1 VLVVDAWQRRGLA
14 RDGRRLDAKNS
25 ALIMSAVLLI
35 LGVALISNGV
45 MGV

>member
-1 VLVVDAWQRRGLA
+1 MTVVPEVDSPGHNNAI
-14 RDGRRLDAKNS
+14 
-25 ALIMSAVLLI
+25 IMSAVLLI

>member
-14 RDGRRLDAKNS
+14 RGGGRLDAKNS
-25 ALIMSAVLLI
+25 AIIMSAVLLI